1 MPHDRDRDAT
11 GPGIIDIWTWSLDAV
26 DPDLA
31 AMLSSEEIARASR
44 FVQARDC
51 HRFIAGRAGLRRILA
66 RYLAVAPR
74 RLGLTYNA
82 FGKPQIAGSNRRQLH
97 FNLSHTETTAMLAVS
112 DHYHVG
118 IDIETIKPLKE
129 DIAGHFFSPKEYMTL
144 KMLAP
149 EAYLQGF
156 YCLWTRKE
164 AFLKALGV
172 GLSLPLDAFDIAIT
186 APQLERLDGDADAP
200 INWSLFDVD
209 TPSGLVGTVAALT
222 VGNSVRL
229 RYRTEEND
237 LLTGLV
243 ARQRHNAPL
252 LHRSDDSP
260 ASPS

>member
-1 MPHDRDRDAT
+1 MSHDLDAT
-11 GPGIIDIWTWSLDAV
+11 GPGIIDIWSWSLDAF

-44 FVQARDC
+44 FVQPRDGQ
-51 HRFIAGRAGLRRILA
+51 RFIAGRAGLRRILA

-74 RLGLTYNA
+74 RLGLTYNV

-112 DHYHVG
+112 DHYQVG

-129 DIAGHFFSPKEYMTL
+129 DIAGHFFSQKEYMTL
-144 KMLAP
+144 KTLAP
-149 EAYLQGF
+149 EEYLQAF
-156 YCLWTRKE
+156 YRLWTRKE

-172 GLSLPLDAFDIAIT
+172 GLSLPLDAFDIRISS
-186 APQLERLDGDADAP
+186 PQLERLDGDADAP

-209 TPSGLVGTVAALT
+209 TRSDLVGTVAALT
-222 VGNSVRL
+222 VGNPIRL
-229 RYRTEEND
+229 RYRMEEND
-237 LLTGLV
+237 LLTDLV
-243 ARQRHNAPL
+243 AHQRHNAPL
-252 LHRSDDSP
+252 LHRNDDSR